1 VSSPSCGNKC
11 AELMNRARFNYVRW
25 LVGGS
30 IHGQSGLV
38 GLAKYQCQFIG
49 KWSASL
55 QYTGFP
61 PSVVLSKLPMPAVDI
76 WVFFP
81 QDCCSLDFSVVCLSW
96 LSPPDFWTPSETAQS
111 TNNTPIAFPDACASC
126 LSPDESATFTVP
138 CGIVSLAYFLPLSP
152 PWILFKI

>member
-1 VSSPSCGNKC
+1 MSIVDLTQLESQGRIPPVRYGSSGERLVCGGSWSLLLCRTVLSWVSSPSCGNKC

-96 LSPPDFWTPSETAQS
+96 LSPPDF
-111 TNNTPIAFPDACASC
+111 
-126 LSPDESATFTVP
+126 
-138 CGIVSLAYFLPLSP
+138 
-152 PWILFKI
+152 